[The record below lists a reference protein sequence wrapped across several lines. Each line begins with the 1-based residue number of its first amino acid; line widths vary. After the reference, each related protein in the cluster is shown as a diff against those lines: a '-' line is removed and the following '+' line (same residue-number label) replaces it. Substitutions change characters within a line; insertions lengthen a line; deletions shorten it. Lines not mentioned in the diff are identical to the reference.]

1 MSRLANTLNPQLIA
15 AEARRAAY
23 EPHPS
28 LMDLYFQGA
37 AWLNKGPSHENLAQ
51 ARRCFERAVA
61 LGPDSVEAL
70 VGLASVDAQRGVL
83 FLADDRD
90 EHFAKAES
98 TLSKVLSLAPNH
110 AMAHYLLGLVQSVS
124 NRATHA
130 VAQCEQALALDRNLA
145 AAHGLIGAAKY
156 FSGRGA
162 ETEAHTR
169 EHCASVLLIRVGIF
183 GWVG

>member
-1 MSRLANTLNPQLIA
+1 MCSLSTPNLGDHLWAERFDKPIADLFDMQDEIVSRLANTLNPQLIA

-110 AMAHYLLGLVQSVS
+110 AMAHYLL
-124 NRATHA
+124 
-130 VAQCEQALALDRNLA
+130 ALSKVFPTARPTL
-145 AAHGLIGAAKY
+145 
-156 FSGRGA
+156 SPS
-162 ETEAHTR
+162 
-169 EHCASVLLIRVGIF
+169 ASRR
-183 GWVG
+183 